1 MLLGMKTNSPSTP
14 APAQPSFAKVAECL
28 YRNESSGIYY
38 ALVKRHSK
46 QFRRSLKTSERQL
59 ANRRLAEFRKKVT
72 RLSQSK
78 HASSL
83 SFEDLTDRWLETI
96 EPGLKPSSY
105 RRRMTCVE
113 NLKPH
118 FKAASVRNISARDC
132 DGWLAKR
139 GPVLSA
145 RSFNI
150 ERETLNLIF
159 DYARRDG
166 LLLDN
171 PAATIE
177 RRKQAK
183 SKPFI
188 PSRAQFRQLVENIRK
203 LDCRAQDGGDL
214 VELLAYSG
222 MRITEAINLTWSD
235 VDFDR
240 GVFTVTGG
248 EGGTKNHE
256 TRTIP
261 LFPALRELLERLRGD
276 SSPAPTDRVI
286 PISTAKKAMITA
298 CQNAKLPHFHHHA
311 MRHYFVSNAI
321 EAGVDFKVIANW
333 VGHKD
338 GGVLVAK
345 TYGHLR
351 DEHSFEMAKRMTF
364 SATAAEAAPAN
375 VVPLAAAATV

>member
-1 MLLGMKTNSPSTP
+1 MKTRPKDQDP
-14 APAQPSFAKVAECL
+14 APAQPSFSKVAECL
-28 YRNESSGIYY
+28 YRHESSGIYY
-38 ALVKRHSK
+38 ALVKRHGK
-46 QFRRSLKTSERQL
+46 QFRRSLKTSERVL

-83 SFEDLTDRWLETI
+83 NFEELTDRWLETI

-105 RRRMTCVE
+105 RRRVTCVE

-118 FKAASVRNISARDC
+118 FKDVSVRNISARDC
-132 DGWLAKR
+132 DAWLAER
-139 GPVLSA
+139 GAELSA

-159 DYARRDG
+159 EYARRDG
-166 LLLDN
+166 LLMDN
-171 PAATIE
+171 PAATIA
-177 RRKQAK
+177 RRKQSK

-188 PSRAQFRQLVENIRK
+188 PTRPQFRLLVETIRK
-203 LDCRAQDGGDL
+203 LDCRAWDGADL

-222 MRITEAINLTWSD
+222 MRIGEAVNFTWAD
-235 VDFDR
+235 VDFER

-256 TRTIP
+256 DRTVP
-261 LFPALRELLERLRGD
+261 LFPALRELLERIRGD
-276 SSPAPTDRVI
+276 RSPAPPDLVI
-286 PISTAKKAMITA
+286 PIITAKKAMGTA
-298 CQNAKLPHFHHHA
+298 CEKANLPHINHHTL
-311 MRHYFVSNAI
+311 RHYFVSNAI

-333 VGHKD
+333 VGHND

-351 DEHSFEMAKRMTF
+351 DAHSFEMAQRMTF
-364 SATAAEAAPAN
+364 SATSAEPAPASN
-375 VVPLAAAATV
+375 VVPLPRTATA